1 MIVPALT
8 MLTAICMSAVQIMS
22 VEFGMAVITNVA
34 RIVAVSASHEV
45 RS

>member
-1 MIVPALT
+1 MIAPALT
-8 MLTAICMSAVQIMS
+8 MLTVMCMSAVQIMS
-22 VEFGMAVITNVA
+22 VEFGMAVITSAA